1 VILALSLQGD
11 GKSEITPGR
20 RATLPDELIRVGASI
35 RELVNA
41 GLGVALVAQS
51 VVDAPGRPVGVHQ
64 PQPADAHPPMA
75 LIRRIAWVVPG
86 GTGPTT
92 RSSHSTDGGGEGAL
106 DRAVLTRRTGVAT
119 CGVAERAGRVSHIVE
134 VWGVSTATTRTQ

>member
-1 VILALSLQGD
+1 LVILALSLQGD

-51 VVDAPGRPVGVHQ
+51 VADAPGPPVGVHQ
-64 PQPADAHPPMA
+64 PQPADAHPRIA

-86 GTGPTT
+86 GQVDNEVEELGRRRRRRGARPRGP
-92 RSSHSTDGGGEGAL
+92 R
-106 DRAVLTRRTGVAT
+106 
-119 CGVAERAGRVSHIVE
+119 
-134 VWGVSTATTRTQ
+134 